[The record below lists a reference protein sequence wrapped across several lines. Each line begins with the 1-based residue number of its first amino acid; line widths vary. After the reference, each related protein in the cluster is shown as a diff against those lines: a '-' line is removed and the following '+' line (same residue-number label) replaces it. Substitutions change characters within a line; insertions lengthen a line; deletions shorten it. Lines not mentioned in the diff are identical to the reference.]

1 MQKMRLKRFSVVS
14 APAKMADM
22 ANTMDAAPRRP
33 APARKKYLGKGS
45 SKGPQEKRH
54 NSGPHNEG
62 ETYSQH

>member
-33 APARKKYLGKGS
+33 AQLVRS
-45 SKGPQEKRH
+45 IWE
-54 NSGPHNEG
+54 SGAQRAAG
-62 ETYSQH
+62 EASQQRAAQ